1 MLKIPECIQIINNG
15 RKYKDCMEFSLLRFL
30 QLCTCDPKQIT
41 YYNFSSYPI
50 EISSNPM
57 LNDFIVRFPTI
68 FPNSEFYSDTKS
80 GFRKRYKW
88 VELLSNKPFFDYY
101 QNDKSELFTS
111 VENIIHFFNGFFHM
125 NLDIKNHQQSLNLI
139 GEQFSNQ
146 NKIIILKING
156 IEKSILNLNMNEII
170 KLISRPQIDSDYIK
184 ELNSKKIYQ
193 IISKTTFIDMYIDGY
208 DYQWV
213 LTQVYFSNPNLFN
226 NSFITGHSII
236 LNYPNV

>member
-57 LNDFIVRFPTI
+57 LKDFIIGFPTI

-80 GFRKRYKW
+80 GFRQRYKW

-111 VENIIHFFNGFFHM
+111 VENIIYFFNGFFHM
-125 NLDIKNHQQSLNLI
+125 NLDIKNLQQSLNLI
-139 GEQFSNQ
+139 GENFSNQ

-170 KLISRPQIDSDYIK
+170 KLVSRPQIDPDYIK
-184 ELNSKKIYQ
+184 ELNSNKIYQ
-193 IISKTTFIDMYIDGY
+193 VISKTTFIDMYIDGY

-213 LTQVYFSNPNLFN
+213 LTQVYFANPNLFN